1 MNSEELA
8 KYIKLIEDANAW
20 LGGQPECIRACDS
33 GMAAAWLNKPESPKP
48 LEADLKAIEAIR
60 DRMGRVVDEMCGSLE
75 PTKLP
80 EVASTKVLH
89 MKLAP
94 VPVDFLASHRYQV
107 IRDKWRPLPTR
118 RLPVAR
124 IDYIEDVSDIIKT
137 LSKSFASGLEIMRK
151 LREIIEVPTDELPRC
166 ACSHFLQ

>member
-1 MNSEELA
+1 MNELA
-8 KYIKLIEDANAW
+8 NVTAW
-20 LGGQPECIRACDS
+20 LGGQPECIRAFDA
-33 GMAAAWLNKPESPKP
+33 GMVAAWLDKPNSPKP

-60 DRMGRVVDEMCGSLE
+60 DRMGRVVDEMCDSLE
-75 PTKLP
+75 SP
-80 EVASTKVLH
+80 EPKVASTKVLH

-94 VPVDFLASHRYQV
+94 VPGEFLVSYQV

-124 IDYIEDVSDIIKT
+124 IDYIEDVSDIIRT

-166 ACSHFLQ
+166 ACGHFLQ